1 MGGSLDAYEAQ
12 DRKIIEPVKDSL
24 KGSLSSQVRK
34 VWRSDSVDG
43 FHLDQPID
51 QIL

>member
-1 MGGSLDAYEAQ
+1 MGGSLDAYEVQ
-12 DRKIIEPVKDSL
+12 DRKIMEPVEDCL
-24 KGSLSSQVRK
+24 KGSPSNQVAK

-51 QIL
+51 QIQ